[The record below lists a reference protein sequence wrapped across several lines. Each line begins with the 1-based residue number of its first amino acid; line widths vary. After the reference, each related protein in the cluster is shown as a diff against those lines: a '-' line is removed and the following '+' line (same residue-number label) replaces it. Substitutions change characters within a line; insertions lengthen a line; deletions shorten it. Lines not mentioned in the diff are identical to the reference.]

1 MKPLKLGSL
10 LSALALLCG
19 CATPRTVV
27 IATSKPFCDAVKHV
41 CISASDVLTE
51 PTAQQIEGNNLGRAP
66 ICGPPPRCKNLRQA
80 QINKANTAK
89 LPKLTLLKE

>member
-1 MKPLKLGSL
+1 MKPLKLVLLLCAPAL
-10 LSALALLCG
+10 LSG

-27 IATSKPFCDAVKHV
+27 IASSKPFCRAVQHV

-66 ICGPPPRCKNLRQA
+66 ICGKPKPCKQ
-80 QINKANTAK
+80 KG
-89 LPKLTLLKE
+89 